1 MNRAG
6 GRRLMFDDSEHYEL
20 FLTLLA
26 EIQKEYAIEIHA
38 YCLMSN
44 HFHLLVRPSD
54 ANLSDALRCLT
65 SRYVKKTN
73 KLKMIDGPLVRGR
86 FKSKLV
92 LSDEYLLQL
101 TKYIYLNPVK
111 ANIVKNPADYRW
123 SSYGAFLNA
132 KNPPAWLSIEFLLSY
147 FGKESGVARKNF
159 KVFVECQ
166 ESKEDEDGDAIH
178 NYKSSALVSRSKECS
193 IDLPISKIVRVAQ
206 DSFQI
211 DSKSL
216 QSQFDRKSNVMRGV
230 VLYLV
235 KKHCKATLT
244 QIGENFGIKRTAVS
258 DAVRRARNKIDS
270 NHELKIQCES
280 LSRAIRADDVR
291 DNEL

>member
-1 MNRAG
+1 
-6 GRRLMFDDSEHYEL
+6 MFDDSEQYEL
-20 FLTLLA
+20 FLTLLS
-26 EIQKEYAIEIHA
+26 EIHKEYAIEIHA

-132 KNPPAWLSIEFLLSY
+132 KNPPAWLSVEFLLGY
-147 FGKESGVARKNF
+147 FGEESGVARKNF
-159 KVFVECQ
+159 RVFVEYQ
-166 ESKEDEDGDAIH
+166 ESKDDEDGDAIH
-178 NYKSSALVSRSKECS
+178 NYKSSAVISGSKECT
-193 IDLPISKIVRVAQ
+193 IDLPISKIIRVAQ
-206 DSFQI
+206 ESFQI
-211 DSKSL
+211 DTKSL
-216 QSQFDRKSNVMRGV
+216 QSQFDRKRNLMRDV

-235 KKHCKATLT
+235 KKHCRATLS
-244 QIGENFGIKRTAVS
+244 QIGENFGIRRTAVS
-258 DAVRRARNKIDS
+258 DAVRRARNEIDS
-270 NHELKIQCES
+270 NHELKNQCEQLRAS
-280 LSRAIRADDVR
+280 SR
-291 DNEL
+291 LP